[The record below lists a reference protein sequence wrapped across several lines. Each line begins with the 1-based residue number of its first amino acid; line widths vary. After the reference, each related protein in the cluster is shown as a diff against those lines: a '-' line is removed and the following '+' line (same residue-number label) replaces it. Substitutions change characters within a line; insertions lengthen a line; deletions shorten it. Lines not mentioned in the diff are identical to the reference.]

1 MLSIFIK
8 FDYIHDKII
17 NMNALFCSIQYW
29 IKRTTDKINNEVDKF
44 PIDINESA
52 TEKITKL
59 V

>member
-1 MLSIFIK
+1 
-8 FDYIHDKII
+8 
-17 NMNALFCSIQYW
+17 MNALFCSIQYW